1 MSWNN
6 YTSLKQQNDWV
17 QRSQKNNPD
26 PLPDRDSDQWSQENN
41 YLDIGAEWHV
51 QNGTEQADATQWMA
65 QPEQAQMSSTQ
76 MQPEQ
81 HAMSESWQP
90 MQHPMPY
97 PSPQWGYADPTA
109 AHHFGV
115 AHNAQQAAYM
125 PWLVPHPPMGVL
137 PGFPAVQG
145 IVPSA
150 PAHPAQHEQ
159 DGKEPQS
166 SESDEAGQDET
177 ANAGDQQDEEA
188 DQHAMAVYCKEC
200 QTWLNGPRQW
210 EDHKIG
216 KKHKKNVQ
224 KAKRGTARSTEVAQP
239 EARQPAVDEKPEKKT
254 AMWQWLEDGR
264 VAKHAES
271 NQLEGD
277 GIQKEGRS
285 ARRRRH
291 KQEKEAR
298 EAAER
303 QTAETE
309 AEEAAEKEKKAAA
322 KARQATEMPTLL
334 ESGPNE
340 DLEPRNPKVTEQ
352 PSDVTSGGKFIEVV
366 PPREEFAGKSISNP
380 QVTTMARED
389 VDVAASAAPPGAG

>member
-17 QRSQKNNPD
+17 QRSQKNNSD

-97 PSPQWGYADPTA
+97 PSPKWGHADPTA
-109 AHHFGV
+109 AQHLGV
-115 AHNAQQAAYM
+115 AHYAQQVAYM
-125 PWLVPHPPMGVL
+125 PWLMPHPSMGGP
-137 PGFPAVQG
+137 PGFPIVQG
-145 IVPSA
+145 IVPST
-150 PAHPAQHEQ
+150 PAHPAQHVQ
-159 DGKEPQS
+159 DGTEPQS
-166 SESDEAGQDET
+166 SQSDEEGQEEET
-177 ANAGDQQDEEA
+177 SEQDEEA
-188 DQHAMAVYCKEC
+188 DNHAMAVYCKEC
-200 QTWLNGPRQW
+200 LTWLNGPRQW

-303 QTAETE
+303 
-309 AEEAAEKEKKAAA
+309 EAAAAA
-322 KARQATEMPTLL
+322 EAGEAPGMVAEP
-334 ESGPNE
+334 EPNE
-340 DLEPRNPKVTEQ
+340 DSEPKKPKDTEQ
-352 PSDVTSGGKFIEVV
+352 QKDVDVAPSDVSKFDKPIKVV
-366 PPREEFAGKSISNP
+366 PPREEFVGKSVSNP
-380 QVTTMARED
+380 
-389 VDVAASAAPPGAG
+389 

>member
-17 QRSQKNNPD
+17 QRSQKNNSD

-125 PWLVPHPPMGVL
+125 PWLMPHPSMGGP
-137 PGFPAVQG
+137 PGFPIVQG
-145 IVPSA
+145 IVPST
-150 PAHPAQHEQ
+150 PAHPAQHVQ
-159 DGKEPQS
+159 DGTEPQS
-166 SESDEAGQDET
+166 SQSDEEGQEEET
-177 ANAGDQQDEEA
+177 SEQDEEA
-188 DQHAMAVYCKEC
+188 DNHAMAVYCKEC
-200 QTWLNGPRQW
+200 LTWLNGPRQW

-303 QTAETE
+303 E
-309 AEEAAEKEKKAAA
+309 AENREAEAMAGEDVDQGSPPRVVPARPEFEDTELQKDLDHALSAVTGIDSSQKVVPPRAEFVGKS
-322 KARQATEMPTLL
+322 TGNLPTLL
-334 ESGPNE
+334 EP
-340 DLEPRNPKVTEQ
+340 EPDEGLQPRKSKVSEQ
-352 PSDVTSGGKFIEVV
+352 HHF
-366 PPREEFAGKSISNP
+366 
-380 QVTTMARED
+380 QVEMD
-389 VDVAASAAPPGAG
+389 

>member
-17 QRSQKNNPD
+17 QRSQKNNSD

-109 AHHFGV
+109 ADHFGV
-115 AHNAQQAAYM
+115 AYM
-125 PWLVPHPPMGVL
+125 SWLMPHPSMGGP
-137 PGFPAVQG
+137 PGFPIVQG
-145 IVPSA
+145 IVPST
-150 PAHPAQHEQ
+150 PAHPAQHVQ
-159 DGKEPQS
+159 DGTEPQS
-166 SESDEAGQDET
+166 SQSDEEGQEEET
-177 ANAGDQQDEEA
+177 SEQDEEA
-188 DQHAMAVYCKEC
+188 DNHAMAVYCKEC
-200 QTWLNGPRQW
+200 LTWLNGPRQW

-224 KAKRGTARSTEVAQP
+224 KAKRGTASSTEVAQP

-303 QTAETE
+303 
-309 AEEAAEKEKKAAA
+309 EAAEREASEAA
-322 KARQATEMPTLL
+322 Q
-334 ESGPNE
+334 PNE
-340 DLEPRNPKVTEQ
+340 DLEPTKSKVTEQ
-352 PSDVTSGGKFIEVV
+352 PSDVTRVGKFIKVV
-366 PPREEFAGKSISNP
+366 PPRKEFAGKSISNP
-380 QVTTMARED
+380 QVTTMATKD
-389 VDVAASAAPPGAG
+389 VDVAASAAPPAAG

>member
-1 MSWNN
+1 M
-6 YTSLKQQNDWV
+6 
-17 QRSQKNNPD
+17 P
-26 PLPDRDSDQWSQENN
+26 
-41 YLDIGAEWHV
+41 
-51 QNGTEQADATQWMA
+51 

-81 HAMSESWQP
+81 DAMSQSWQP
-90 MQHPMPY
+90 MDHPMPY

-109 AHHFGV
+109 ADHFGV
-115 AHNAQQAAYM
+115 AYM
-125 PWLVPHPPMGVL
+125 PWLMPHPSMGGP
-137 PGFPAVQG
+137 PGFPIVQG
-145 IVPSA
+145 IVPST
-150 PAHPAQHEQ
+150 PAHPAQHVQ
-159 DGKEPQS
+159 DGTEPQS
-166 SESDEAGQDET
+166 SQSDEEGQEEET
-177 ANAGDQQDEEA
+177 SEQDEEA
-188 DQHAMAVYCKEC
+188 DNHAMAVYCKEC
-200 QTWLNGPRQW
+200 LTWLNGPRQW

-303 QTAETE
+303 KAAQTE
-309 AEEAAEKEKKAAA
+309 AGK
-322 KARQATEMPTLL
+322 
-334 ESGPNE
+334 SGPNE

-352 PSDVTSGGKFIEVV
+352 P
-366 PPREEFAGKSISNP
+366 
-380 QVTTMARED
+380 
-389 VDVAASAAPPGAG
+389 